1 MDYLTDSN
9 EKEESEQLHKVNFNS
24 LINNVV
30 NCSPE
35 DKIRLLKFLYADLDL
50 LTIKQASDKLGITPN
65 GVRSTK
71 ELIEIGGKKF
81 VRLRA
86 ES

>member
-1 MDYLTDSN
+1 MDNFLDFNDIEQN
-9 EKEESEQLHKVNFNS
+9 EPLNKVKFPD
-24 LINNVV
+24 LICDVIDLNT
-30 NCSPE
+30 E
-35 DKIRLLKFLYADLDL
+35 DKIRLLKFIYADLNL
-50 LTIKQASDKLGITPN
+50 LTIKEASDKLGITPN

-81 VRLRA
+81 VRLGV